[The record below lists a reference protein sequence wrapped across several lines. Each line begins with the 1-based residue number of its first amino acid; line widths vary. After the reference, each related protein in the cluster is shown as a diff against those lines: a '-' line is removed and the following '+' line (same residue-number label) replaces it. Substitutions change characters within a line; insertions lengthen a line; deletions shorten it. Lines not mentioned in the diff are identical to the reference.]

1 MERHG
6 KERGWGRRN
15 RWIAWEERDIFW
27 KKKSGKIKKIK
38 KRGFFEK
45 ESWGNFQRVLHGK
58 NKEKKKRGGLEKEK
72 KKRKVGFHQGGNV

>member
-27 KKKSGKIKKIK
+27 KKKSGK
-38 KRGFFEK
+38 
-45 ESWGNFQRVLHGK
+45 
-58 NKEKKKRGGLEKEK
+58 KKKKEVSLKRSPRGIFKGSCMGKTKKKKERGGLEKEK

>member
-27 KKKSGKIKKIK
+27 KKKSGKK
-38 KRGFFEK
+38 KRGFYKK

-58 NKEKKKRGGLEKEK
+58 NKEKKGTRRLGERKEDKKSGLSS
-72 KKRKVGFHQGGNV
+72 RR

>member
-27 KKKSGKIKKIK
+27 KKKSGKIKKK
-38 KRGFFEK
+38 
-45 ESWGNFQRVLHGK
+45 
-58 NKEKKKRGGLEKEK
+58 
-72 KKRKVGFHQGGNV
+72 